1 MNYKSEIS
9 EAIKRVE
16 RMIWE
21 WEENWL
27 DAREALELLV
37 PDIKTIICYV
47 ESIQDEV
54 NEGCYKKRNRN

>member
-1 MNYKSEIS
+1 MNYKSETS
-9 EAIKRVE
+9 EVIKRVE
-16 RMIWE
+16 RIIWE

>member
-1 MNYKSEIS
+1 LNYKSETS

-16 RMIWE
+16 RIIWE

>member
-1 MNYKSEIS
+1 MNYKNEAR

-16 RMIWE
+16 RIIWE

>member
-1 MNYKSEIS
+1 MNYKSETS

-16 RMIWE
+16 RIIWE

-47 ESIQDEV
+47 ESIQDEI